1 MRDAFIKELLNIARA
16 DEKVIL
22 ITADL
27 GFGVLDNFR
36 KELPSQFINVG
47 VAEQN
52 MVGIA
57 TGLALEGYI
66 VYCYS
71 IGNFSTLRCLEQIR
85 NDAAYHDANVKII
98 SVGGGFSYG
107 PLGMSHHAT
116 EDIAILRAL
125 PGVKVIVPSTLK
137 EATESAKFLKD
148 QHGVVYLRLDKSY
161 AEVDNKKAITDFDKW
176 QVVRGG
182 SKVCLITTGGILQES
197 ILAAKSLESHGLDVK
212 LISAINLT
220 PSTPKVILENIGNC
234 NLVVTIEEHVK
245 VGGLGGLVAE
255 CIAENTKGITLLRL
269 GLDNSKVSSVGSQQY
284 LRRISGISAE
294 GIVGSTLNAISN
306 SKI

>member
-16 DEKVIL
+16 DKKVIL

-36 KELPSQFINVG
+36 KELPGQFINVG

-125 PGVKVIVPSTLK
+125 PGVEVIVPSTLK
-137 EATESAKFLKD
+137 EAAESAKYLKD

-161 AEVDNKKAITDFDKW
+161 AEDGNKKAITDFEKW
-176 QVVRGG
+176 QVVREG
-182 SKVCLITTGGILQES
+182 STVCLITTGGILQES
-197 ILAAKSLESHGLDVK
+197 ILAAKSLESHGLNVK

-220 PSTPKVILENIGNC
+220 PSTPKVILEIIDNC

-255 CIAENTKGITLLRL
+255 CIAENNKGITLLRL

-294 GIVGSTLNAISN
+294 GIVESTLNAISN

>member
-16 DEKVIL
+16 DKKVIL

-36 KELPSQFINVG
+36 KELPGQFINVG

-125 PGVKVIVPSTLK
+125 PGVEVIVPSTLK
-137 EATESAKFLKD
+137 EAAESAKYLKD
-148 QHGVVYLRLDKSY
+148 QHGVYLRLDKSY
-161 AEVDNKKAITDFDKW
+161 AEDGNKKAITDFEKW
-176 QVVRGG
+176 QVVREG

-197 ILAAKSLESHGLDVK
+197 ILAAKSLESHGLNVK

-220 PSTPKVILENIGNC
+220 PSTPKVILEIIDNC

-255 CIAENTKGITLLRL
+255 CIAENNKGITLLRL

-294 GIVGSTLNAISN
+294 GIVESTLNAISN

>member
-1 MRDAFIKELLNIARA
+1 MRDAFIHELLNIARA

-66 VYCYS
+66 VFCYS

-137 EATESAKFLKD
+137 EAAESAKYLKD
-148 QHGVVYLRLDKSY
+148 QHGVVYLRLDKSH
-161 AEVDNKKAITDFDKW
+161 AEVGNKKALTNFDQW
-176 QVVRGG
+176 QLVRDG

-197 ILAAKSLESHGLDVK
+197 ILAAKSLESHGLEVK
-212 LISAINLT
+212 LVSAINLT
-220 PSTPKVILENIGNC
+220 PKTPEVILEKIINC
-234 NLVVTIEEHVK
+234 NLVITIEEHVK
-245 VGGLGGLVAE
+245 SGGLGGLVAE
-255 CIAENTKGITLLRL
+255 CISENTKGITLLRL
-269 GLDNSKVSSVGSQQY
+269 GLEISNVPAVGSQQY
-284 LRRISGISAE
+284 LRHISGISAE
-294 GIVGSTLNAISN
+294 GIVRSTLTAL
-306 SKI
+306 SKSKF

>member
-1 MRDAFIKELLNIARA
+1 MRDAFIKELLSIARS

-27 GFGVLDNFR
+27 GFGVLDDFR

-137 EATESAKFLKD
+137 EAAESAKFLKD
-148 QHGVVYLRLDKSY
+148 QNGVVYLRLDKSY

-176 QVVRGG
+176 QVVREG

-197 ILAAKSLESHGLDVK
+197 ILAARSLESHGLDVK